1 MRAVDTNVL
10 VRLLVD
16 DDPVQA
22 AAAHQAMAAEPVF
35 VPKTVVLELEW
46 VLRSV
51 YQRSSS
57 AVAIAIEG
65 LLATE
70 DISVEDAVAV
80 KRALAWFKEG
90 LDLADALHLAS
101 SSHAD
106 GFLTFDVAL
115 RRRAADMGARP
126 PVAAP

>member
-10 VRLLVD
+10 VRLLVN

-51 YQRSSS
+51 YRRSSS

-65 LLATE
+65 LLAAE

-106 GFLTFDVAL
+106 GFLTFDIAL
-115 RRRAADMGARP
+115 RRRAVDMGARP

>member
-10 VRLLVD
+10 VRLIVD
-16 DDPVQA
+16 DDPAQA
-22 AAAHQAMAAEPVF
+22 DAAQRAMASEPVF

-51 YQRSSS
+51 YELSPTTI
-57 AVAIAIEG
+57 ATAIEG
-65 LLATE
+65 LLSAA
-70 DISVEDAVAV
+70 DVSVEDATAIRRAV
-80 KRALAWFKEG
+80 GWFKDG

-106 GFLTFDVAL
+106 AFVTFDAAM
-115 RRRAADMGARP
+115 RRRASAIGVRP
-126 PVAAP
+126 RVAAP